1 MLATHSPLFAT
12 EIYPHSSPV
21 TMTSKNDF
29 VIDDFYYTLQ
39 SILDED
45 HHIHH
50 QQKQQQ
56 QQQQNDIIAYS
67 IDKSPVW
74 HNRGVNC
81 TTSINDETRINSCND
96 DKNKQVSWNKG
107 FANSGTKTNLWSTSS
122 SNNNNDNNTMVANYN
137 GRRRSSIQSLSTIKE
152 EEE

>member
-45 HHIHH
+45 HHTHH

-56 QQQQNDIIAYS
+56 QQQNDTIAYS

-74 HNRGVNC
+74 HNQGVNC
-81 TTSINDETRINSCND
+81 TTSINDETCINSCND
-96 DKNKQVSWNKG
+96 DKNKQLSWNKG
-107 FANSGTKTNLWSTSS
+107 FANSGTKMNLWSTSS
-122 SNNNNDNNTMVANYN
+122 NNNNDINTMITNYN
-137 GRRRSSIQSLSTIKE
+137 GRRRSSIQSLSTIE